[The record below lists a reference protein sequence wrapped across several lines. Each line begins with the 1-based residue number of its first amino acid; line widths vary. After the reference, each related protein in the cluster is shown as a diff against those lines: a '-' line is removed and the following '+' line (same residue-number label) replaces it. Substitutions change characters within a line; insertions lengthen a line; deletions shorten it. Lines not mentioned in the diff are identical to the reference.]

1 MKIPAFATTSVTTF
15 VTSSVTLGFVLL
27 CSGGALGQVG
37 PAPIP
42 QKHIPAPVLM
52 ELRTLESQFDLALS
66 RDCAPERC
74 ISKGCAY
81 RDHVVVDMPRA
92 TSLPGINQPEGPGS
106 VPVQEY
112 LTQVRCEFAHEKS
125 VSARD
130 VQALVRRLEQ
140 RLSKGWLQV
149 TVGRQILD
157 PISPALSQSPPPRP
171 EPVPP
176 PPAVVPPQP
185 QPAPL
190 ARWQGDVALRELWLS
205 LLPHF
210 SWMIALV
217 LATLATLLVIWGL
230 RRLGRESLEE
240 KAMAAQL
247 SSGAFA
253 KSEPD
258 AAAASA
264 PNGED
269 KERVER
275 ETREKAAAGFV
286 GEQQRLWNDRVA
298 QAELGKDD
306 GLVVALVRHW
316 LRAGEFD
323 LLAKAI
329 LLFGDRLTLGFASDS
344 ELAVRKVEFAEHLRA
359 LDPQRL
365 PSDAEFFRTLNQHA
379 ISSSLLS
386 QSDAAIYRS
395 LREELGTAG
404 VTQLIERLPLR
415 HGALLFALAPG
426 DCQDQVARVLPR
438 ERRLQ
443 ISSELLSSNRIS
455 REEREYLFAALD
467 AARTGR
473 PLPPVPAAAANAI
486 TDRGQEVGA
495 AAALSILLTHVEPED
510 RQALFAQAFE
520 RSGGALPRWFEDI
533 LHPAMLLKLPPELRG
548 DLLLE
553 VDIRGL
559 AAWCSMQ
566 DPAWQR
572 TFVDS
577 LAPSLQN
584 ALRSRGNNAFA
595 SRADQLRLA
604 RAGHHEL
611 VSALKRL
618 LAQGRLSFW
627 ELVA

>member
-1 MKIPAFATTSVTTF
+1 MRIPTSIASLATSVAF
-15 VTSSVTLGFVLL
+15 GL
-27 CSGGALGQVG
+27 ALGWTGAALAQVG
-37 PAPIP
+37 PTPIP
-42 QKHIPAPVLM
+42 QKHIPPPVLM
-52 ELRTLESQFDLALS
+52 ELRALEGQFDLALS

-74 ISKGCAY
+74 VSKGCAY

-92 TSLPGINQPEGPGS
+92 TSLPGINQAEGPGS

-112 LTQVRCEFAHEKS
+112 LTQARCEFAHEKS
-125 VSARD
+125 VAARD

-171 EPVPP
+171 EPVAP
-176 PPAVVPPQP
+176 PPAVAPPEQQP
-185 QPAPL
+185 QPPPP
-190 ARWQGDVALRELWLS
+190 RWEGDVALRELWLS

-210 SWMIALV
+210 SWMIAVV
-217 LATLATLLVIWGL
+217 LATLATLLIIWGL
-230 RRLGRESLEE
+230 RRLGRESIEE
-240 KAMAAQL
+240 RAMAAQL
-247 SSGAFA
+247 SAGAFA
-253 KSEPD
+253 KQEPD
-258 AAAASA
+258 AATAT
-264 PNGED
+264 PNGEE
-269 KERVER
+269 KERAER
-275 ETREKAAAGFV
+275 EAREQSAAGFV

-306 GLVVALVRHW
+306 GVVVALVRQW

-404 VTQLIERLPLR
+404 VAQLIERLPSRL
-415 HGALLFALAPG
+415 GALLFALAPG

-438 ERRLQ
+438 DRRLQ
-443 ISSELLSSNRIS
+443 ISGELLSSNRIS

-473 PLPPVPAAAANAI
+473 PLPSIPAAPANAI

-495 AAALSILLTHVEPED
+495 AEALSILLAHIEPED
-510 RQALFAQAFE
+510 RQGLFAQAFE
-520 RSGGALPRWFEDI
+520 RSGGALPRWYEDI
-533 LHPAMLLKLPPELRG
+533 LHPAMLLKLPADLRG

-553 VDIRGL
+553 IDIKGL
-559 AAWCSMQ
+559 AAWCSIQ
-566 DPAWQR
+566 NPTWQR

-577 LAPSLQN
+577 LAPSLQT
-584 ALRSRGNNAFA
+584 ALRSRANSAF

-604 RAGHHEL
+604 RAGHNEL
-611 VSALKRL
+611 VAALKRL

>member
-1 MKIPAFATTSVTTF
+1 MRVFPFVTIFVTTP
-15 VTSSVTLGFVLL
+15 VTLGLL
-27 CSGGALGQVG
+27 LFGAGGALAQVG
-37 PAPIP
+37 PTPIP

-52 ELRTLESQFDLALS
+52 ELRALESQFDQALA

-74 ISKGCAY
+74 VSKGCAY
-81 RDHVVVDMPRA
+81 RDHVVVDMPR
-92 TSLPGINQPEGPGS
+92 TSSLPGINQSEGPGS

-112 LTQVRCEFAHEKS
+112 LIQARCEFAHEKS
-125 VSARD
+125 VSPRD

-149 TVGRQILD
+149 TVGRQVLD
-157 PISPALSQSPPPRP
+157 PISPALSQSPPTRP
-171 EPVPP
+171 EPAPP
-176 PPAVVPPQP
+176 PPAVSPPEQQQPPPQP
-185 QPAPL
+185 V
-190 ARWQGDVALRELWLS
+190 RWEGEVALRELWLS

-253 KSEPD
+253 KQEPD
-258 AAAASA
+258 AAAAPA
-264 PNGED
+264 TNGED
-269 KERVER
+269 KERAER
-275 ETREKAAAGFV
+275 EARERATTGFV
-286 GEQQRLWNDRVA
+286 TEQQRLWKDRVA
-298 QAELGKDD
+298 EADLGKDD
-306 GLVVALVRHW
+306 GLVVALVRQW

-329 LLFGDRLTLGFASDS
+329 LLFGDRLTQGFASDS
-344 ELAVRKVEFAEHLRA
+344 ELAVRKVEFAEHLRTV
-359 LDPQRL
+359 DPQRL

-379 ISSSLLS
+379 ISASLLS

-395 LREELGTAG
+395 LRDELGTTG

-415 HGALLFALAPG
+415 LGALLFALAPS
-426 DCQDQVARVLPR
+426 DCQDQVARALSR
-438 ERRLQ
+438 ARRLH
-443 ISSELLSSNRIS
+443 ITAELLSSNRIS

-467 AARTGR
+467 AARTGQ
-473 PLPPVPAAAANAI
+473 PLPPTPAPAANAI
-486 TDRGQEVGA
+486 TDRGREVGA
-495 AAALSILLTHVEPED
+495 AAALSILLAHVEPGD

-553 VDIRGL
+553 VDIKRL
-559 AAWCSMQ
+559 AAWCSIQ

-577 LAPSLQN
+577 LAPSLQT
-584 ALRSRGNNAFA
+584 ALRSRANNAHD

-604 RAGHHEL
+604 RAGHDEL
-611 VSALKRL
+611 VSALKRS
-618 LAQGRLSFW
+618 LAQGKLSFW